1 MSTQPQVNVAALWK
15 HIADQMKNQE
25 MRPSLWHALEAAR
38 PLTIENDEFVIGFAG
53 EAAPQAGILNENR
66 YRNMME
72 QLLEAA
78 TRRRLRLRYI
88 SGDTLQDWDAEKA
101 RVAEAARLQEQS
113 RQKIQ
118 LEQQAGTSWEAVTEN
133 LIRQWGELPGRS
145 FASVQG
151 RFLETAIAGL
161 VEAYGRLMPAKPT
174 EADER
179 TYSRAL
185 ERIGDRI
192 GVPAAVIG
200 YHVHLKLKKS

>member
-15 HIADQMKNQE
+15 YVADQMKNQE
-25 MRPSLWHALEAAR
+25 MRPSLWQALEAAR
-38 PLTIENDEFVIGFAG
+38 PLTIENDEFIVGFTG
-53 EAAPQAGILNENR
+53 EAAPQAGILNEKR

-72 QLLEAA
+72 QLLESA

-88 SGDTLQDWDAEKA
+88 SGDTPQDWEAEKA
-101 RVAEAARLQEQS
+101 RMAESARLNAQT
-113 RQKIQ
+113 RQKIHE
-118 LEQQAGTSWEAVTEN
+118 EQQAGTSWEAVTEN

-145 FASVQG
+145 FSSVQG
-151 RFLETAIAGL
+151 RFLEKAIEGL
-161 VEAYGRLMPAKPT
+161 AEAYGRLMPANPS

-200 YHVHLKLKKS
+200 FHVHLRLKGS